1 MRSQARIGRVD
12 SGFRSKAE
20 KRARRS
26 RFARSILAAVFAAAL
41 AGCARN
47 TPTNAAARYL
57 ANLRQH
63 RYAACYAMLTD
74 TDRHNRT
81 LAEFLT
87 EIPMG
92 PDADPLWFRQILDV
106 TNFQIGAEQRN
117 GNIASVTVK
126 VTTPDLPL
134 WERTLDA
141 EAGLGGS
148 GADLAAESLK
158 SGKFP
163 TITYDDL
170 IYLFK
175 EHRRWRVVAAF
186 TRRDHLIDQHREAA
200 AAYREYE
207 FTEAIEQYKSIIE
220 QLRGLQATGAIGL
233 AYRYEA
239 ELDQIQSAQADVPQS
254 RKYAARYLHLSDV
267 AMRMSEER
275 VPAVFGSIK
284 NRGARAID
292 NVQIAVTWYSGRGKD
307 VRPVFTE
314 RHPVIVTPL
323 EFTDFS
329 RPVIPLLPDETR
341 PFGFILTA
349 PVRIQQ
355 DATPYVTI
363 GSIVFTQSSAPLPK
377 LHHDNHASAEPP
389 APGAS
394 GSAPPA
400 AKPSAAPRPTTP

>member
-1 MRSQARIGRVD
+1 MRSQARIRRVD

-20 KRARRS
+20 KLARRS
-26 RFARSILAAVFAAAL
+26 RVARTLLAAVLAAAI

-74 TDRHNRT
+74 MDRHSRT

-92 PDADPLWFRQILDV
+92 PDADPVWFGQILDV
-106 TNFQIGAEQRN
+106 TNFQIGVEQRN

-141 EAGLGGS
+141 QAGLGGS
-148 GADLAAESLK
+148 GAELAAASLK

-163 TITYDDL
+163 TITYNDL

-207 FTEAIEQYKSIIE
+207 FTNAIKRYKSIIE

-239 ELDQIQSAQADVPQS
+239 ELDHIQSAQASVPQS

-275 VPAVFGSIK
+275 VPAVFGSIR

-307 VRPVFTE
+307 ARPVFTE
-314 RHPVIVTPL
+314 RHPIIVTPL

-329 RPVIPLLPDETR
+329 RPVIPLLPDEKR
-341 PFGFILTA
+341 PFGFILTT
-349 PVRIQQ
+349 PVQIQQ
-355 DATPYVTI
+355 DAAPYVMI

-377 LHHDNHASAEPP
+377 PP
-389 APGAS
+389 HGHPAAAKPSAPGAS
-394 GSAPPA
+394 GGAPAA
-400 AKPSAAPRPTTP
+400 AKPFAAPRPSTP

>member
-1 MRSQARIGRVD
+1 MRSQY
-12 SGFRSKAE
+12 
-20 KRARRS
+20 RS
-26 RFARSILAAVFAAAL
+26 RGADGGLRSNAGKLTRRWRLAGTVLALMFAAAIG
-41 AGCARN
+41 GCARN
-47 TPTNAAARYL
+47 TPTNVAIRYL
-57 ANLRQH
+57 ASLRQH

-74 TDRHNRT
+74 SDRQTRT

-92 PDADPLWFRQILDV
+92 PDADPVWFRQILDA

-117 GNIASVTVK
+117 GNIASVAVT

-134 WERTLDA
+134 WERTLNA
-141 EAGLGGS
+141 QAGPSDS
-148 GADLAAESLK
+148 GAELAAGSLN
-158 SGKFP
+158 SGKYP

-186 TRRDHLIDQHREAA
+186 ARRDHLSDLHREAA

-207 FTEAIEQYKSIIE
+207 FSDAIERYKSIIE
-220 QLRGLQATGAIGL
+220 QLRGLAATGAIGL
-233 AYRYEA
+233 AHRYEA
-239 ELDQIQSAQADVPQS
+239 ELDYIQSAQAQIPQS
-254 RKYAARYLHLSDV
+254 REYAARYLRLSDV

-275 VPAVFGSIK
+275 VPAVFGAIK

-307 VRPVFTE
+307 AKPVFTE
-314 RHPVIVTPL
+314 RHPIIVTPL

-329 RPVIPLLPDETR
+329 RPVIPLLPDEKR
-341 PFGFILTA
+341 SFGFILTA
-349 PVRIQQ
+349 PVKVQQ
-355 DATPYVTI
+355 DAAPYVTI
-363 GSIVFTQSSAPLPK
+363 GSIVFTQSSAPLPNLK
-377 LHHDNHASAEPP
+377 QGNAAPAEPA

-394 GSAPPA
+394 NVPSPLAQPSSAPR
-400 AKPSAAPRPTTP
+400 SPTP